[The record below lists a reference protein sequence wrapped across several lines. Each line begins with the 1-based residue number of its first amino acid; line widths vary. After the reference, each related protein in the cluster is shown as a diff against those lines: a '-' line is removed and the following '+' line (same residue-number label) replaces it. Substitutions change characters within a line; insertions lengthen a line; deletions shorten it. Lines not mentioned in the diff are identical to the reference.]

1 MPRVIYFD
9 DYYEYDSNDIIIIDD
24 ITKNDFFEYYDE
36 FQIKPK
42 KLISTEM
49 KSDALIFLFKYIQL
63 KDNGDDLI
71 YHKESLDLNL
81 YSVMENL
88 IENVNIYNLAN
99 LHKFAEQMSC
109 NLSKNSFSVNRL
121 EKLIELYEKFLI
133 NLAIPFFQSTPFLEK
148 TLAEKQSQHWLN
160 YNFEQ
165 DIQLDSFITY
175 LSNLKQIPY
184 FDVQMIEN
192 ILIEMNQYNAVLKTF
207 NTASIDE
214 KLFIMSAY
222 FFSVANYYYDKYE
235 FNISLVFIHR
245 SLDTYFQ
252 YLGKSENKIIFVNNS
267 LMYHGNGNN
276 NDKIY
281 LSKTK
286 NKLTN
291 TTFDSVQTNF
301 LKEINHMR
309 NYLACTHS
317 VFSIKKEDVEN
328 YITQTTKLIQDIES
342 NTRWQIIS
350 DTFYKKNLFKHTDIF
365 MFDISI
371 EDKYEEITL

>member
-1 MPRVIYFD
+1 MSKVIYFD
-9 DYYEYDSNDIIIIDD
+9 DYYDYDSSDIIIIDE
-24 ITKNDFFEYYDE
+24 ITKNNFFEYYAE

-71 YHKESLDLNL
+71 YHRDSLDLNL

-88 IENVNIYNLAN
+88 IDNVNIYNLAN
-99 LHKFAEQMSC
+99 LYKFAEQMNS
-109 NLSKNSFSVNRL
+109 NLSKNSLAVNRL

-148 TLAEKQSQHWLN
+148 TLTEKLSHHWLN
-160 YNFEQ
+160 FNFEQ
-165 DIQLDSFITY
+165 NIQLNSFIVY
-175 LSNLKQIPY
+175 LANLKQIPY

-192 ILIEMNQYNAVLKTF
+192 ILMEMNAYNDILKTF
-207 NTASIDE
+207 NTASIEE

-252 YLGKSENKIIFVNNS
+252 YLGKSENKIKFVSGS
-267 LMYHGNGNN
+267 LMYLD
-276 NDKIY
+276 NDKKIY
-281 LSKTK
+281 LLKTK
-286 NKLTN
+286 SKLTS
-291 TTFDSVQTNF
+291 TTFDSVQTSF
-301 LKEINHMR
+301 LEEVNNMR

-317 VFSIKKEDVEN
+317 VFSVKQENVQDYLTKTIKLV
-328 YITQTTKLIQDIES
+328 QDIES
-342 NTRWQIIS
+342 STRWHAINS
-350 DTFYKKNLFKHTDIF
+350 KFYKKDLFKHTDIF
-365 MFDISI
+365 IFDISI
-371 EDKYEEITL
+371 EDKYKEIIL

>member
-1 MPRVIYFD
+1 MSRVIYFD
-9 DYYEYDSNDIIIIDD
+9 DYYDYDSNDIIIVDD
-24 ITKNDFFEYYDE
+24 ITRDDFFEYYNE
-36 FQIKPK
+36 FDIKPK
-42 KLISTEM
+42 KLISTQM
-49 KSDALIFLFKYIQL
+49 KSDAIIFLFKYIQL
-63 KDNGDDLI
+63 KENGDNLI

-99 LHKFAEQMSC
+99 LHKLAEQMSC
-109 NLSKNSFSVNRL
+109 NLSKNSLSVNRL

-148 TLAEKQSQHWLN
+148 TLTEKISQHWLN
-160 YNFEQ
+160 FNFEQ
-165 DIQLDSFITY
+165 NIQLNSFIMY

-184 FDVQMIEN
+184 FDVQMIDSILLEMSEYNN
-192 ILIEMNQYNAVLKTF
+192 ILNTF

-252 YLGKSENKIIFVNNS
+252 YLGKSENKIKFVSGS
-267 LMYHGNGNN
+267 LMYLD
-276 NDKIY
+276 NDKKIY
-281 LSKTK
+281 LLKTK
-286 NKLTN
+286 NKLTS
-291 TTFDSVQTNF
+291 TTLDSVQTSF
-301 LKEINHMR
+301 LEEINNMR

-317 VFSIKKEDVEN
+317 VFSVKKDDIEN
-328 YITQTTKLIQDIES
+328 YITKTTKLIQDIES
-342 NTRWQIIS
+342 NTRWQTIS

-371 EDKYEEITL
+371 EDKYQEIIL

>member
-1 MPRVIYFD
+1 MSRVIYFD
-9 DYYEYDSNDIIIIDD
+9 DYHDYNSNDIIIIDD
-24 ITKNDFFEYYDE
+24 ATRDDFFEYYNEYD
-36 FQIKPK
+36 IKPK
-42 KLISTEM
+42 KLISTHM

-63 KDNGDDLI
+63 KYGGNNLI
-71 YHKESLDLNL
+71 YHKKSLDLNL

-88 IENVNIYNLAN
+88 LENVNIYNLAN

-109 NLSKNSFSVNRL
+109 NLSKNSLSVNRL

-148 TLAEKQSQHWLN
+148 TLTEKLNQHWLN

-165 DIQLDSFITY
+165 NIQLDSFISY
-175 LSNLKQIPY
+175 LSDLKQIPY
-184 FDVQMIEN
+184 FDVQMIES
-192 ILIEMNQYNAVLKTF
+192 ILIEMNEYNNILKIF
-207 NTASIDE
+207 NTTSIDE

-245 SLDTYFQ
+245 ALDTYFQ
-252 YLGKSENKIIFVNNS
+252 YLGKSENKIMFVSGS
-267 LMYHGNGNN
+267 LMYLN
-276 NDKIY
+276 NDKKIY
-281 LSKTK
+281 LLKTK
-286 NKLTN
+286 DKLSI
-291 TTFDSVQTNF
+291 TFDAVQISF
-301 LKEINHMR
+301 LEEINNMR

>member
-1 MPRVIYFD
+1 MSRVIYFD
-9 DYYEYDSNDIIIIDD
+9 DYYDYDSNDIIIIDD
-24 ITKNDFFEYYDE
+24 ITRNDFFEYYDT

-71 YHKESLDLNL
+71 YHKESLNLNL

-88 IENVNIYNLAN
+88 IENVNTYNLAN
-99 LHKFAEQMSC
+99 LKKFAEQMSS
-109 NLSKNSFSVNRL
+109 NLLKTSLSVNRF
-121 EKLIELYEKFLI
+121 ENLIELYEKFLI

-148 TLAEKQSQHWLN
+148 TLAEKLTKHWLN

-165 DIQLDSFITY
+165 NIQLDLFISY
-175 LSNLKQIPY
+175 LVNLKKIPY
-184 FDVQMIEN
+184 FDDQMLDN
-192 ILIEMNQYNAVLKTF
+192 ILIEMKQYNDVLKSF
-207 NTASIDE
+207 NAASIDE

-222 FFSVANYYYDKYE
+222 FFSVANYYYDKCEY
-235 FNISLVFIHR
+235 NISLVFIHR

-252 YLGKSENKIIFVNNS
+252 FLGKSENKIKFVSNK
-267 LMYHGNGNN
+267 LMYSD
-276 NDKIY
+276 NDEKIY
-281 LSKTK
+281 LLKTK
-286 NKLTN
+286 DRLTS
-291 TTFDSVQTNF
+291 TTFDSMQTSF
-301 LKEINHMR
+301 LKEINNMR

-317 VFSIKKEDVEN
+317 VFSIKKEDVET

-342 NTRWQIIS
+342 TTRWQTIS

-365 MFDISI
+365 IFDISI
-371 EDKYEEITL
+371 EDKYLEVTL

>member
-1 MPRVIYFD
+1 MSKVIYFD
-9 DYYEYDSNDIIIIDD
+9 DYYDYDSNDIIIIDD
-24 ITKNDFFEYYDE
+24 ITKNNFFEYYDE

-71 YHKESLDLNL
+71 YHRDSLDLNL

-88 IENVNIYNLAN
+88 IDNVNIYNLAN
-99 LHKFAEQMSC
+99 LYKFAEQMNS
-109 NLSKNSFSVNRL
+109 NLSKNSLSVNRL

-133 NLAIPFFQSTPFLEK
+133 HLAIPFFQSTPFLEK
-148 TLAEKQSQHWLN
+148 TLTEKMSQHWLN
-160 YNFEQ
+160 FNFEQ
-165 DIQLDSFITY
+165 NIQLNSFIVY

-192 ILIEMNQYNAVLKTF
+192 ILMEMNAYNDILKTF
-207 NTASIDE
+207 NTASIEE

-252 YLGKSENKIIFVNNS
+252 YLGKSENKIKFVSGS
-267 LMYHGNGNN
+267 LMYLD
-276 NDKIY
+276 NDKKIY
-281 LSKTK
+281 LLKTK
-286 NKLTN
+286 NKLTS
-291 TTFDSVQTNF
+291 TTFDSVQTSF
-301 LKEINHMR
+301 LEEVNNMR

-317 VFSIKKEDVEN
+317 VFSVKKEDIEN
-328 YITQTTKLIQDIES
+328 YITETTKLIQDIES
-342 NTRWQIIS
+342 TTRWQTIS
-350 DTFYKKNLFKHTDIF
+350 DTFYKKNLFKYTDIF

-371 EDKYEEITL
+371 EDKYEVITL